1 MARTLTTILAA
12 LLLSLAML
20 TVNVHQRQK
29 TQYLEG
35 VRGEKAGD
43 FMVALTGYESAI
55 RMYLPFSSRV
65 EASATR
71 IWALGE
77 AAERRGDID
86 QALAAYRSL
95 RSAFYGTRWLQQPGA
110 DWISRCDKKIA
121 ALVLLRKKDIN
132 HE

>member
-35 VRGEKAGD
+35 VKGEKAGD

-55 RMYLPFSSRV
+55 RMYLPFSSRI
-65 EASATR
+65 EESAEQ
-71 IWALGE
+71 IWLM
-77 AAERRGDID
+77 AETAVRSGDLER
-86 QALAAYRSL
+86 ALAAYRSL
-95 RSAFYGTRWLQQPGA
+95 RSAFYGVRWLRQPGQR
-110 DWISRCDKKIA
+110 WIDCCDKKIA
-121 ALVLLRKKDIN
+121 VLAALRKGPIN
-132 HE
+132 D

>member
-1 MARTLTTILAA
+1 MVRTLITILT
-12 LLLSLAML
+12 AML
-20 TVNVHQRQK
+20 LCLLMLIANVNYRQK
-29 TQYLEG
+29 MQYLEG
-35 VRGEKAGD
+35 VQGEKAAN

-55 RMYLPFSSRV
+55 RMYLPFSSRI

-77 AAERRGDID
+77 AAEQRGETD

-95 RSAFYGTRWLQQPGA
+95 RSAFYGTSWLRQPGA

-121 ALVLLRKKDIN
+121 ALTQFKKGQKP
-132 HE
+132 

>member
-1 MARTLTTILAA
+1 MARPLITILTA

-20 TVNVHQRQK
+20 TINVHQRQK

-35 VRGEKAGD
+35 VKGEKAGD

-65 EASATR
+65 EASAAR
-71 IWALGE
+71 IWALAE
-77 AAERRGDID
+77 TAERRGDID
-86 QALAAYRSL
+86 QALAGYRSL
-95 RSAFYGTRWLQQPGA
+95 RSAFYGTRWLRQPGA

-121 ALVLLRKKDIN
+121 ALVPIRKGN
-132 HE
+132 QP

>member
-1 MARTLTTILAA
+1 MARPLITILIA

-20 TVNVHQRQK
+20 TINVHQRQK
-29 TQYLEG
+29 TQYLAG
-35 VRGEKAGD
+35 VNGEKAGD

-65 EASATR
+65 ETSAAR

-121 ALVLLRKKDIN
+121 ALAPIRKGN
-132 HE
+132 QP

>member
-1 MARTLTTILAA
+1 MARPLITILTA
-12 LLLSLAML
+12 LLLSML
-20 TVNVHQRQK
+20 LLIANVNHRQK

-35 VRGEKAGD
+35 VKGEKAGD

-55 RMYLPFSSRV
+55 RMYLPFSSRI

-95 RSAFYGTRWLQQPGA
+95 RSAFYGTRWLRQPGA

-121 ALVLLRKKDIN
+121 ALVPIRKGN
-132 HE
+132 QP